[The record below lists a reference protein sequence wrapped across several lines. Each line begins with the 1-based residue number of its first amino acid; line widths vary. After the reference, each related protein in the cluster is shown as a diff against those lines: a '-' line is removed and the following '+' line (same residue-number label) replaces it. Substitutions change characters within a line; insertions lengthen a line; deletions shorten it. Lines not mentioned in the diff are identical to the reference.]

1 MGSGPGAKSAL
12 HSLYQIGTLRRA
24 MLDKGLRKHFQQLI
38 SSKQVLTNIPPEEID
53 YLAGDEGEYE
63 ARLAM
68 RKMPWLLK
76 NIPMKLNRQHQ
87 IL

>member
-1 MGSGPGAKSAL
+1 ME
-12 HSLYQIGTLRRA
+12 
-24 MLDKGLRKHFQQLI
+24 KGFLKPFQQLI

-53 YLAGDEGEYE
+53 YLAGDKGEYK
-63 ARLAM
+63 ASLAM